1 MISNLIITFV
11 YLGLMFTA
19 GILFSRNIKNTSDY
33 FLAGRSVP
41 WYWIM
46 GAIWATNIGFLHG
59 YLAHGGA
66 AYEWGLIQANFE
78 WFQGPFGYIL
88 TGIFFIAFYWRAGI
102 YTVPQFLERRY
113 GSTLRTIYSFAWI
126 IIFIVTIAAE
136 LYLGGMFL
144 KNIIHLPFWPSVFI
158 LTGVVGTYMLL
169 GGLGAAIMMEFV
181 QFVIMMLGTLPLLFI
196 LLNMV
201 GGFSGIKQVLVNQWG
216 VSPQYFTV
224 LPDIHH
230 PYGPGP
236 WIILGQCLVI
246 TIGWCAGH
254 QSMVQRNLGAR
265 SLYDAKLGYV
275 VAAIPKTLG
284 AFLYIV
290 PMIAAPII
298 FSRFGIFVEKS
309 DAAYGKLITN
319 LLPPGMLG
327 LFIAGLL
334 SAGLSSIGSVLNS
347 ASTMLIK
354 DFYEKFLAKGK
365 SDHHYFIAGRV
376 ATLLVIIASLLLVPV
391 VLKVYLIMWLEQT
404 LLAMVLGPFMAVL
417 ILAIF
422 WKRANTLGS
431 LAGFLTGGIF
441 AILLQQVFHV
451 NIFFQISWWSFVVSL
466 IVTVVVSLL
475 TPPPAPEK
483 TEGITWESNFEKLV
497 GEVIEDRARKG
508 ALQVEEVRPQAKV
521 IVKPAWYLNL
531 KYWAT
536 AILLIQLV
544 LLLYFG

>member
-1 MISNLIITFV
+1 MYADFIIIIM
-11 YLGLMFTA
+11 YLALMFGA
-19 GILFSRNIKNTSDY
+19 GLFFSRNIKNTADY
-33 FLAGRSVP
+33 FLAARSAP
-41 WYWIM
+41 WFWIM
-46 GAIWATNIGFLHG
+46 GAVWATNIGFLHG

-102 YTVPQFLERRY
+102 FTVPQFLERRY
-113 GSTLRTIYSFAWI
+113 GSGIRTIYSLAWL
-126 IIFIVTIAAE
+126 IIFVVTIAAE

-144 KNIIHLPFWPSVFI
+144 KNLLGIPFWPTVFV
-158 LTGVVGTYMLL
+158 LTAVVGTYTLL

-181 QFVIMMLGTLPLLFI
+181 QFVIMILGTMPLVFI
-196 LLNMV
+196 LLHIV
-201 GGFSGIKQVLVNQWG
+201 GGFTGLKDVLINQWG

-236 WIILGQCLVI
+236 WIILGQCLVV
-246 TIGWCAGH
+246 TLGWCAGH

-284 AFLYIV
+284 AFLYVV
-290 PMIAAPII
+290 PMIFAPII
-298 FSRFGIFVEKS
+298 FARYGIFVEKA
-309 DAAYGKLITN
+309 DAAYGKLILN
-319 LLPPGMLG
+319 LLPSGMLG

-347 ASTMLIK
+347 SSTMVIK
-354 DFYEKFLAKGK
+354 DFYERFLVKGK

-376 ATLLVIIASLLLVPV
+376 ATFSIIVASLLLVPV

-404 LLAMVLGPFMAVL
+404 LIAMALGPFMGVL

-422 WKRANTLGS
+422 WPRANTPGS
-431 LAGFLTGGIF
+431 LVGFLTGGAF
-441 AILLQQVFHV
+441 AIFLQQGLGVKV
-451 NIFFQISWWSFVVSL
+451 FFQISWWSFVVTF
-466 IVTVVVSLL
+466 IVTIVVSLL
-475 TPPPAPEK
+475 TPPPRKEK
-483 TEGITWESNFEKLV
+483 IEGITWQSDFESLV
-497 GEVIEDRARKG
+497 GTIAEERAGKI
-508 ALQVEEVRPQAKV
+508 ALKITEIPQRTVSRPS
-521 IVKPAWYLNL
+521 WYLNL

-536 AILLIQLV
+536 AILLIQV
-544 LLLYFG
+544 LLLFFFG